1 MVLLKE
7 EMVGVSRDDSIHLT
21 TAWIHTG
28 GRRSTEGEGR
38 AGINAPWNSRRREGG
53 ERRRSVVVTGGQR
66 RGAAGD
72 WRGGR
77 ERSSL
82 AGGARWSMRLGGK
95 RNSEN
100 GGRRRVG
107 IPRRRQ
113 SLIMR
118 VSRRRWGRIVV
129 GVRRSRSR
137 EETEGRS
144 LMVGRRSVVMGVR
157 RRCRL
162 KRGTCSSRRLSRRKS

>member
-1 MVLLKE
+1 M
-7 EMVGVSRDDSIHLT
+7 
-21 TAWIHTG
+21 
-28 GRRSTEGEGR
+28 
-38 AGINAPWNSRRREGG
+38 
-53 ERRRSVVVTGGQR
+53 VVTGGQR

-77 ERSSL
+77 EWSSL
-82 AGGARWSMRLGGK
+82 TGGARWSVRLGGQ

-107 IPRRRQ
+107 ISRGRQ

-118 VSRRRWGRIVV
+118 VSRRRWGRSVV
-129 GVRRSRSR
+129 GVRRSSRSR
-137 EETEGRS
+137 EETEGRRS
-144 LMVGRRSVVMGVR
+144 LIVGRRSVVMGVR

-162 KRGTCSSRRLSRRKS
+162 KRGTCSSRRLSRRKSWGGEDGGAVVSTGGTAGTGLLEVGVWGAMVRRSRRR